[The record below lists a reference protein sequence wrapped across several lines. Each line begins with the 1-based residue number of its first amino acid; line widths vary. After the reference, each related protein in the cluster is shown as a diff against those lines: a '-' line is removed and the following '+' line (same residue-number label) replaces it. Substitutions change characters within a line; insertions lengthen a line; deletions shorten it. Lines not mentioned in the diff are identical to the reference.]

1 MRGAKRSMDIITRAE
16 FDDSMDK
23 RLTENRGEVVSAVKE
38 AMREK
43 LEDLK
48 VDLLDGI
55 ETKVSQA
62 RFVLGMESV
71 QLKHLKD
78 AKVEILATTRRNI
91 NDAVAPLATKV
102 ELDARFSKIDASHE
116 AINKSIKDLTHFV
129 MQGMGAH
136 ENRLKDQEASS

>member
-1 MRGAKRSMDIITRAE
+1 MRGTNGPMDIITRAE

-23 RLTENRGEVVSAVKE
+23 RLTETRAEVVSAVKE

-55 ETKVSQA
+55 ETKVSSA
-62 RFVLGMESV
+62 RTLLGMESV
-71 QLKHLKD
+71 QLRHLKD
-78 AKVEILATTRRNI
+78 AKVEILATMRRNI
-91 NDAVAPLATKV
+91 NEAVAPLEAKMDV
-102 ELDARFSKIDASHE
+102 RFSKIDASHE

-129 MQGMGAH
+129 MEGLGTH